1 MIRALVV
8 AIAFSAAAL
17 SSVVLADTGK
27 VFSDCAD
34 CPKMVVIPAGS
45 GLMGSTIEED
55 VSEMVPARFAI
66 TEKPPHAVR
75 IAKPFALGRDEITK
89 AQFAAYLKDSGVLAP
104 GGDCMAWDKTTQ
116 KWGRS
121 PDNTWTNPGFA
132 QTGNDPVV
140 CVSWME
146 AANYAAWLAQKTK
159 KPYRLA
165 SEAEWEYAARAG
177 STTVRDWGNGR
188 DVACAKANVYDTEA
202 AAFMRTKPGANENF
216 QCQDPFMFTAPVGSF
231 PPNKFGLNDMLG
243 NAWEW
248 TADCWHEN
256 YQGAPRDGSAW
267 VEPGCKQRVGR
278 SGSWGA
284 EPWALRIAHR
294 RGNAAEFKFSS
305 LGFRVARDLE

>member
-1 MIRALVV
+1 MIGAVV
-8 AIAFSAAAL
+8 AALAFAATAQAETL
-17 SSVVLADTGK
+17 KPGN
-27 VFSDCAD
+27 VFADCAD
-34 CPKMVVIPAGS
+34 CPKMVVIPPGS
-45 GLMGSTIEED
+45 SLMGSTIEED
-55 VSEMVPARFAI
+55 AAEMVPARFAL

-75 IAKPFALGRDEITK
+75 IANPFALGRDEITK

-132 QTGNDPVV
+132 QTENDPVV
-140 CVSWME
+140 CVSWAE
-146 AANYAAWLAQKTK
+146 AAGYAAWLAQKTK

-177 STTVRDWGNGR
+177 TTTVRDWGNER
-188 DVACAKANVYDTEA
+188 DIACTKANVYDTES
-202 AAFMRTKPGANENF
+202 AAFMRTKPGPNENF
-216 QCQDPFMFTAPVGSF
+216 QCQDAFMFTAPVGSF
-231 PPNKFGLNDMLG
+231 PANKFGLNDMMG

-256 YQGAPRDGSAW
+256 YIGAPKDGSAW
-267 VEPGCKQRVGR
+267 VEANCKQRVGR

-305 LGFRVARDLE
+305 LGFRIARDLE